1 MDEFITVLSS
11 VRSRTY
17 PYKARPKRKINWA
30 SYDDEAQKHEYPEVL
45 GLIRNVVDEAANSYK
60 LVRHDAT
67 GKSGYSADDIAK
79 MLLAQQYEGRICRC

>member
-1 MDEFITVLSS
+1 MTRQELMDEFITVLSS

-30 SYDDEAQKHEYPEVL
+30 SYDEAQEHEYPEVL

-60 LVRHDAT
+60 QA
-67 GKSGYSADDIAK
+67 GKA
-79 MLLAQQYEGRICRC
+79 RCHWQIWIFRR